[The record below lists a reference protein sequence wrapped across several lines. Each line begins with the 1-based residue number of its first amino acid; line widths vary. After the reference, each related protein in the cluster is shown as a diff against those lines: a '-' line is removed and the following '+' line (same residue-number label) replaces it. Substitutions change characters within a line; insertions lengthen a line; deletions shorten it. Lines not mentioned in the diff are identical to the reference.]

1 MNMTIPE
8 SLSIATT
15 LNLSPHQVGKT
26 LSLLLEGATVPFIAR
41 YRKEATGSLDEI
53 AIGQIRD
60 EFLNLEKVNKRRKAI
75 LESLEKNNL
84 LTEEL
89 ATALAGAKDLTG
101 LEDIYLPF
109 RPKRKTRALQAKE
122 KGLQPLAEILLS
134 GRGNKED
141 INTFINPENNLAT
154 AEECLAGACDIIAEQ
169 ISENLT
175 SREVLREL
183 FFNHSLIT
191 AKIKKNATEQE
202 EAGKFRDYFDWQ
214 ETITKVPGHRILA
227 MFRGENK
234 KILSL
239 TIRPPEEKAIS
250 LLFSRHVDK
259 SSPWRQQLEE
269 AAGDSYKRLLC
280 PSLEKEVRKA
290 LKERADLE
298 AIEVFGNNLR
308 QLLLAP
314 PLGQKSV
321 LALDPGYRTGAKL
334 VCLDKQGQLLDYTT
348 IFPTHGKDRQED
360 AGKIIKKYIKTHD
373 IEAIAVGNGT
383 AGRETEEFIR
393 SLNLDSSILV
403 TLVNEDGASIYSAS
417 ENARLEFPE
426 HDITVRGAVSI
437 GRRLQDP
444 LAELVKIDPKS
455 IGVGQY
461 QHDVDQNLLK
471 NRLHQVVESC
481 VNSVGVE
488 LNSASMELLTF
499 VSGLNRTLAA
509 NIVAFRKTNGPF
521 KKRSELLKVPRLG
534 PKAFEQCAGFLRI
547 AGGVEP
553 LDNSS
558 VHPERYRLIRKM
570 AKDTGSS
577 VTGLIT
583 SATARKKIVLE
594 EYVDDTVGMET
605 LLDIIDELAAPG
617 RDPRENFR
625 SFSFDRTILTI
636 DDVREGM
643 VVPAIITN
651 ITKFGAFADIGIKQ
665 DGLIH
670 ISQMADRF
678 IKDPAEVV
686 SIGQQV
692 KVRVLQVDSA
702 RKRIGLSL
710 KNS

>member
-1 MNMTIPE
+1 M
-8 SLSIATT
+8 
-15 LNLSPHQVGKT
+15 
-26 LSLLLEGATVPFIAR
+26 
-41 YRKEATGSLDEI
+41 
-53 AIGQIRD
+53 
-60 EFLNLEKVNKRRKAI
+60 
-75 LESLEKNNL
+75 
-84 LTEEL
+84 
-89 ATALAGAKDLTG
+89 
-101 LEDIYLPF
+101 
-109 RPKRKTRALQAKE
+109 
-122 KGLQPLAEILLS
+122 
-134 GRGNKED
+134 
-141 INTFINPENNLAT
+141 
-154 AEECLAGACDIIAEQ
+154 
-169 ISENLT
+169 
-175 SREVLREL
+175 
-183 FFNHSLIT
+183 
-191 AKIKKNATEQE
+191 
-202 EAGKFRDYFDWQ
+202 
-214 ETITKVPGHRILA
+214 
-227 MFRGENK
+227 
-234 KILSL
+234 
-239 TIRPPEEKAIS
+239 
-250 LLFSRHVDK
+250 
-259 SSPWRQQLEE
+259 
-269 AAGDSYKRLLC
+269 
-280 PSLEKEVRKA
+280 
-290 LKERADLE
+290 
-298 AIEVFGNNLR
+298 
-308 QLLLAP
+308 
-314 PLGQKSV
+314 
-321 LALDPGYRTGAKL
+321 
-334 VCLDKQGQLLDYTT
+334 
-348 IFPTHGKDRQED
+348 
-360 AGKIIKKYIKTHD
+360 
-373 IEAIAVGNGT
+373 
-383 AGRETEEFIR
+383 
-393 SLNLDSSILV
+393 
-403 TLVNEDGASIYSAS
+403 
-417 ENARLEFPE
+417 
-426 HDITVRGAVSI
+426 
-437 GRRLQDP
+437 
-444 LAELVKIDPKS
+444 
-455 IGVGQY
+455 
-461 QHDVDQNLLK
+461 
-471 NRLHQVVESC
+471 
-481 VNSVGVE
+481 GVE
-488 LNSASMELLTF
+488 LNSASVELLTF

-583 SATARKKIVLE
+583 SASARKKIVLE

>member
-1 MNMTIPE
+1 MDMTIPE

-41 YRKEATGSLDEI
+41 YRKEATGSLDEV

-60 EFLNLEKVNKRRKAI
+60 EFLNLEKVNKRRNAI

-191 AKIKKNATEQE
+191 AKVKKNATEQE

-348 IFPTHGKDRQED
+348 IFPTHGKDRQEE

-471 NRLHQVVESC
+471 NRLHQVVESSST
-481 VNSVGVE
+481 VWEWNSTAPVW
-488 LNSASMELLTF
+488 NCS
-499 VSGLNRTLAA
+499 
-509 NIVAFRKTNGPF
+509 
-521 KKRSELLKVPRLG
+521 
-534 PKAFEQCAGFLRI
+534 
-547 AGGVEP
+547 P
-553 LDNSS
+553 LS
-558 VHPERYRLIRKM
+558 
-570 AKDTGSS
+570 
-577 VTGLIT
+577 
-583 SATARKKIVLE
+583 
-594 EYVDDTVGMET
+594 
-605 LLDIIDELAAPG
+605 
-617 RDPRENFR
+617 
-625 SFSFDRTILTI
+625 
-636 DDVREGM
+636 
-643 VVPAIITN
+643 
-651 ITKFGAFADIGIKQ
+651 Q
-665 DGLIH
+665 D
-670 ISQMADRF
+670 
-678 IKDPAEVV
+678 
-686 SIGQQV
+686 
-692 KVRVLQVDSA
+692 
-702 RKRIGLSL
+702 
-710 KNS
+710 

>member
-1 MNMTIPE
+1 MPTTFPE
-8 SLSIATT
+8 NLSIATA
-15 LNLSPHQVGKT
+15 LNLPRAQVNKT
-26 LSLLLEGATVPFIAR
+26 LSLLQEGATVPFIAR
-41 YRKEATGSLDEI
+41 YRKEATGSLDEV

-60 EFLNLEKVNKRRKAI
+60 EFLKLEKINKRREAI
-75 LESLEKNNL
+75 LESLKKNNL

-89 ATALAGAKDLTG
+89 KTALAGATELTV

-109 RPKRKTRALQAKE
+109 RPRRKTRALQAKE
-122 KGLQPLAEILLS
+122 RGLLPLADILLS
-134 GRGNKED
+134 GRGNSGD
-141 INTFINPENNLAT
+141 INNFINPENNLDT
-154 AEECLAGACDIIAEQ
+154 AEDCLAGARDIIAEQ
-169 ISENLT
+169 ISENRV
-175 SREVLREL
+175 SREALRKL

-191 AKIKKNATEQE
+191 AKAKKNAAEQE
-202 EAGKFRDYFDWQ
+202 EAEKFRDYFDWQ
-214 ETITKVPGHRILA
+214 EPITKVPGHRLLA
-227 MFRGENK
+227 MFRGEK
-234 KILSL
+234 RKILSL
-239 TIRPPEEKAIS
+239 TLRPPEEKALS
-250 LLFSRHVDK
+250 LIFSRHVDK
-259 SSPWRQQLEE
+259 SSPWCEQLDQ
-269 AAGDSYKRLLC
+269 AARDSYKRLLC
-280 PSLEKEVRKA
+280 PSLEKEVKNNLR
-290 LKERADLE
+290 ERADRE
-298 AIEVFGNNLR
+298 AIEVFGINLR

-334 VCLDKQGQLLDYTT
+334 VCLDRQGQLLDYTT
-348 IFPTHGKDRQED
+348 IFPTHGEKQREE
-360 AGKIIKKYIKTHD
+360 AGKTVKQYIKKHT
-373 IEAIAVGNGT
+373 IEAIGVGNGT

-393 SLNLDSSILV
+393 SLDLDSSILV

-417 ENARLEFPE
+417 ENARLEFPD

-471 NRLHQVVESC
+471 ERLQQVVESC

-488 LNSASMELLTF
+488 LNSASVELLTF
-499 VSGLNRTLAA
+499 VSGLNRTLAE
-509 NIVAFRKTNGPF
+509 NIVAFRKKNGPF

-547 AGGVEP
+547 ADGIEP

-558 VHPERYRLIRKM
+558 VHPERYRLVRKM

-577 VTGLIT
+577 VAGLMT
-583 SATARKKIVLE
+583 SESARKKIVPEKYL
-594 EYVDDTVGMET
+594 DDSVGMET

-625 SFSFDRTILTI
+625 GFSFDRSILTI

-651 ITKFGAFADIGIKQ
+651 ITRFGAFADIGIKQ

-678 IKDPAEVV
+678 VKDPAEVV

-692 KVRVLQVDSA
+692 KVRVLQVDTT

>member
-1 MNMTIPE
+1 MDMTIQE

-41 YRKEATGSLDEI
+41 YRKEATGSLDEV

-60 EFLNLEKVNKRRKAI
+60 EFLNLEKVNKRRNAI

-89 ATALAGAKDLTG
+89 ATALAEAKDLTG

-141 INTFINPENNLAT
+141 INTFINPENNLAS

-191 AKIKKNATEQE
+191 AKVKKNATEQE

-348 IFPTHGKDRQED
+348 IFPTHGKDRQEE

-488 LNSASMELLTF
+488 LNSASVELLTF

-583 SATARKKIVLE
+583 SASARKKIVLE